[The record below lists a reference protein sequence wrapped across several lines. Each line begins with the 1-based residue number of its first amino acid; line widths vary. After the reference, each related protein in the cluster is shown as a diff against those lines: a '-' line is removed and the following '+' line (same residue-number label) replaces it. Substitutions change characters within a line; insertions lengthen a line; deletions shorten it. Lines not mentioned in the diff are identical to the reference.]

1 MGKEP
6 YCKVPLSVFNAAMSL
21 PRTSQQ
27 DKLLAAYVRVFF
39 TDDPGEVPANIRPVF
54 EVVRGTADSIK
65 KARIDGA
72 NGWAARVEKAANDG
86 RTVIGEYPN
95 DGRAVIGQNGNG
107 TTTSGNSNQ
116 PYIPPYAPISNAIAS
131 SNASTTGN
139 EPPGVGV
146 AVEPPTRGELERA
159 ARDVNDPDPWRL
171 FVEYGE
177 GAGWDVPGYR
187 DGLVIAYNAW
197 KNGGK

>member
-65 KARIDGA
+65 KARTDGA
-72 NGWAARVEKAANDG
+72 SGWALRVEKAANDG
-86 RTVIGEYPN
+86 RTI
-95 DGRAVIGQNGNG
+95 IGQSENG
-107 TTTSGNSNQ
+107 TTTSGNDSL
-116 PYIPPYAPISNAIAS
+116 PYIPPYAPITSTTTS
-131 SNASTTGN
+131 SNTSTTGN

-146 AVEPPTRGELERA
+146 AVEPPTRGQVEYLKRQI
-159 ARDVNDPDPWRL
+159 NDPEKVRA
-171 FVEYGE
+171 FIEYGNA
-177 GAGWDVPGYR
+177 AGWSIPGY
-187 DGLVIAYNAW
+187 GMGIIPAYLAW
-197 KNGGK
+197 NN